1 MYLHAATIKIVQ
13 CKLQLR
19 LTLALA
25 IASYLS
31 IKLQLNYNSACKIA
45 AETDCTYRNCTH
57 IDIPVPIFM
66 HVIFEFCPQWLS
78 IEITPRHTLLLRVYP
93 SI

>member
-25 IASYLS
+25 LASYLS

-45 AETDCTYRNCTH
+45 AETDCTYKNCTH
-57 IDIPVPIFM
+57 IRRYTCTYIYMLYTKV
-66 HVIFEFCPQWLS
+66 
-78 IEITPRHTLLLRVYP
+78 
-93 SI
+93 

>member
-1 MYLHAATIKIVQ
+1 MKLQLICSYLHAATIKIVQ

-19 LTLALA
+19 LALA

-45 AETDCTYRNCTH
+45 AETDHTYRNCTH
-57 IDIPVPIFM
+57 IDIPVPISM
-66 HVIFEFCPQWLS
+66 LYTKV
-78 IEITPRHTLLLRVYP
+78 
-93 SI
+93 